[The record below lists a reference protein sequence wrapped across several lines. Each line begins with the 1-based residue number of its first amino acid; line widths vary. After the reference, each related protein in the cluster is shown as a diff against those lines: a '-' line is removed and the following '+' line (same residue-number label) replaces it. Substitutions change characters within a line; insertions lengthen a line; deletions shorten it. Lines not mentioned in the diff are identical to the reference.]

1 MKLVNIADEGAK
13 YKWQL
18 YDLYDKAFPEQE
30 KKPLQVM
37 ENLVA
42 DGKMEMLAMVDEDEF
57 VGLAINLIDAEQDRA
72 LLDYYAIAPE
82 KRNYGYGSK
91 GLEALLK
98 KFKNHKYIFEIETQ
112 DEKAENAE
120 ERKKRKA
127 FFTGMILGGI
137 LIFFLTG
144 RIWNIHIEGNVRNST
159 GEILDFLDKQDINHG
174 MSKKKINCSEVAAA
188 VRKNFPEI
196 TWVSARIEGTR
207 LILNIQEGIIPQKTN
222 SNTSPCNL
230 LADKDG
236 VITDMIVRRGIPVKK
251 PGDSCKKGELLVSGE
266 LHIMNDSQEVLRKE
280 YVHADADIFIS
291 RQISYYQEFPLK
303 YRTEIPAGKKKKEM
317 YFRFGHWYLGLY
329 PALHT
334 GQKRITEEI
343 PLRITENFILP
354 VWIGWTETTDYTVKE
369 ETYTRKEAEKE
380 AVRRFHQYEK
390 KLLQNG
396 IKISENHITTRLTES
411 LCITGGTLLII
422 EQTGEKSR
430 IT

>member
-1 MKLVNIADEGAK
+1 
-13 YKWQL
+13 
-18 YDLYDKAFPEQE
+18 
-30 KKPLQVM
+30 
-37 ENLVA
+37 
-42 DGKMEMLAMVDEDEF
+42 
-57 VGLAINLIDAEQDRA
+57 
-72 LLDYYAIAPE
+72 
-82 KRNYGYGSK
+82 
-91 GLEALLK
+91 
-98 KFKNHKYIFEIETQ
+98 
-112 DEKAENAE
+112 
-120 ERKKRKA
+120 
-127 FFTGMILGGI
+127 MILGGI

-303 YRTEIPAGKKKKEM
+303 HQVEETSGQKSLPAKRKKKCTSGLGTGIWDCIRHYIQVRNVSQRKFLCVSQKIL
-317 YFRFGHWYLGLY
+317 YFLY
-329 PALHT
+329 GSDGP
-334 GQKRITEEI
+334 K
-343 PLRITENFILP
+343 
-354 VWIGWTETTDYTVKE
+354 
-369 ETYTRKEAEKE
+369 
-380 AVRRFHQYEK
+380 
-390 KLLQNG
+390 
-396 IKISENHITTRLTES
+396 
-411 LCITGGTLLII
+411 LLII
-422 EQTGEKSR
+422 Q
-430 IT
+430 

>member
-1 MKLVNIADEGAK
+1 MEKILCFLNGYVEVLICGGQTERFFNLCMARGIVVRNLRQNK
-13 YKWQL
+13 
-18 YDLYDKAFPEQE
+18 DKSFTCIFSVSHFFLLGPIRRKTKVRIHILE
-30 KKPLQVM
+30 KQ
-37 ENLVA
+37 
-42 DGKMEMLAMVDEDEF
+42 
-57 VGLAINLIDAEQDRA
+57 GL
-72 LLDYYAIAPE
+72 PFWVE
-82 KRNYGYGSK
+82 KGV
-91 GLEALLK
+91 
-98 KFKNHKYIFEIETQ
+98 
-112 DEKAENAE
+112 
-120 ERKKRKA
+120 KRKA
-127 FFTGMILGGI
+127 FFLGIFLCGML
-137 LIFFLTG
+137 LLMLSG

-207 LILNIQEGIIPQKTN
+207 LILNIQEGIIPPKTN

-329 PALHT
+329 PTLHT

-354 VWIGWTETTDYTVKE
+354 VWIGWTETTDYTIKE

>member
-1 MKLVNIADEGAK
+1 MNRIL
-13 YKWQL
+13 
-18 YDLYDKAFPEQE
+18 DL
-30 KKPLQVM
+30 
-37 ENLVA
+37 
-42 DGKMEMLAMVDEDEF
+42 
-57 VGLAINLIDAEQDRA
+57 I
-72 LLDYYAIAPE
+72 
-82 KRNYGYGSK
+82 YGYVEILVQGENPERF
-91 GLEALLK
+91 LNLC
-98 KFKNHKYIFEIETQ
+98 KNRNIYMEKIRYTDDDQLTAQIRATDFRRLGPIRRKTGVYIRIIQKQGMPFFFFR
-112 DEKAENAE
+112 N
-120 ERKKRKA
+120 RKRKA
-127 FFTGMILGGI
+127 FFAGLLLAGV
-137 LIFFLTG
+137 LIFVMTG

-159 GEILDFLDKQDINHG
+159 ETILDFLKEQGVSHG
-174 MSKKKINCSEVAAA
+174 MSKKKVDCSEIAAS
-188 VRKNFPEI
+188 VRRKFSQV

-329 PALHT
+329 PTLHT

-369 ETYTRKEAEKE
+369 ETYTRKGAEKE

>member
-1 MKLVNIADEGAK
+1 MEKILCFLNGYVEVLICGGQTERFFNLCMARGIVVRNLRQNKDKSFTCIFSVNHFFLLGPIRRK
-13 YKWQL
+13 TKVRIHIL
-18 YDLYDKAFPEQE
+18 E
-30 KKPLQVM
+30 KQ
-37 ENLVA
+37 
-42 DGKMEMLAMVDEDEF
+42 
-57 VGLAINLIDAEQDRA
+57 GL
-72 LLDYYAIAPE
+72 PFWVE
-82 KRNYGYGSK
+82 KGV
-91 GLEALLK
+91 
-98 KFKNHKYIFEIETQ
+98 
-112 DEKAENAE
+112 
-120 ERKKRKA
+120 KRKA
-127 FFTGMILGGI
+127 FFLG
-137 LIFFLTG
+137 FFLCGMLLLMLSG